1 MRTNRKLLRSVS
13 VYSLLI
19 LIMACKSNTKNDKS
33 SKAISEIEKKEV
45 EGTIELLVG
54 TYSDEESKGI
64 YKYHFNVNTGELSNK
79 LLLAEQTSPTFLCI
93 SKDRS
98 TVYSVNRPD
107 PATTTVYK
115 WNEDRTALLEQST
128 HLSNGIDPCYAAL
141 NEAENILAV
150 ANYSSGNIAVYPLD
164 SNGVISGEPQTRQHS
179 GNGPFLPNQ
188 ASPRAHCAMF
198 DASGRFLYI
207 SDLGID
213 KVLLY
218 PIDTEGNLQEQQVA
232 LTADPGDGPRLLVSS
247 PDKNQ
252 VFIINELSSSVVSA
266 TVDKE
271 TGIFSKIDKQSTL
284 PPDFKGKNTCAD
296 IRLSNDGRFLYAS
309 NRGHNS
315 IAIFSVTEEGKLSL
329 IHNEPVQ
336 GDWPRNFTLS
346 PDGEFLL
353 VANRRSNNIVTFKV
367 DTESGLLTYSG
378 NQTPISQPVCLVF

>member
-1 MRTNRKLLRSVS
+1 
-13 VYSLLI
+13 
-19 LIMACKSNTKNDKS
+19 MACKQDTKKNQR
-33 SKAISEIEKKEV
+33 SETVSEMEGEQV
-45 EGTIELLVG
+45 ESTIELLVG

-64 YKYHFNVNTGELSNK
+64 YKYNFNPATGALSDK
-79 LLLAEQTSPTFLCI
+79 ILLAEQTSPTFLCI

-107 PATTTVYK
+107 PATTAIYK
-115 WNEDRTALLEQST
+115 WNEDRTALNLQST
-128 HLSNGIDPCYAAL
+128 HLVEGEGPCNVVL
-141 NEAENILAV
+141 NEAENLLAV

-164 SNGVISGEPQTRQHS
+164 SNGAISGETQTRQHS
-179 GNGPFLPNQ
+179 GTGPILPNQ
-188 ASPRAHCAMF
+188 ESPRAHCALF

-213 KVLLY
+213 KVLQY
-218 PIDTEGNLQEQQVA
+218 PIDSEGNLQEPQVA
-232 LTADPGDGPRLLVSS
+232 FAADPGDGPRLLISH
-247 PDKNQ
+247 PNKNQ
-252 VFIINELSSSVVSA
+252 VFMINELSSSVVSA

-271 TGIFSKIDKQSTL
+271 TGTFTRIDKQSTL
-284 PPDFKGKNTCAD
+284 PPDFKDKNSCAD

-329 IHNEPVQ
+329 LRNEPVQ

-353 VANRRSNNIVTFKV
+353 VANRKSNNIVVFKV
-367 DTESGLLTYSG
+367 DKKSGMLTYSE
-378 NQTPISQPVCLVF
+378 NQASISQPVCLVF

>member
-1 MRTNRKLLRSVS
+1 MQTQRKSLRSLS
-13 VYSLLI
+13 IYTLLI

-33 SKAISEIEKKEV
+33 SKAISEIEEKEV
-45 EGTIELLVG
+45 GSTVELLVG

-64 YKYHFNVNTGELSNK
+64 YKYNFNIATGELSDK

-115 WNEDRTALLEQST
+115 WNENRTALLEQST
-128 HLSNGIDPCYAAL
+128 HLSEGEGPCYVTL
-141 NEAENILAV
+141 NEAENLLGV
-150 ANYSSGNIAVYPLD
+150 ANYASGNIAVYPLD
-164 SNGVISGEPQTRQHS
+164 SSGAISGKAETRQHS
-179 GNGPFLPNQ
+179 GSGPFLPNQ
-188 ASPRAHCAMF
+188 KSPHAHCTMF
-198 DASGRFLYI
+198 DASGRFLYVT
-207 SDLGID
+207 DLGID

-218 PIDTEGNLQEQQVA
+218 PIDADGKLQEQQLA
-232 LTADPGDGPRLLVSS
+232 LGVDPGDGPRLLISH
-247 PDKNQ
+247 PEKNQ

-266 TVDKE
+266 TTDPE
-271 TGIFSKIDKQSTL
+271 TGIFTRIDKQSTL
-284 PPDFKGKNTCAD
+284 PSDFEGKNACAD

-315 IAIFSVTEEGKLSL
+315 IAIFSVTEEGKMSL
-329 IHNEPVQ
+329 VHNEPVQ

-346 PDGEFLL
+346 PNGKFLL
-353 VANRRSNNIVTFKV
+353 VANRRSNNIVVFNV